1 MFSEWLVE
9 HGGAPS
15 LIGVV
20 AMAMSKA
27 FTSGCTQYLP
37 NAHIVYDKFH
47 VVQEANKRLDE
58 VRKAEAKG
66 KKLLKGHWLYASLAG
81 DELYSF
87 LTLNLRPQEIVGDER
102 TQSENV

>member
-1 MFSEWLVE
+1 ME
-9 HGGAPS
+9 
-15 LIGVV
+15 
-20 AMAMSKA
+20 MSKA

-66 KKLLKGHWLYASLAG
+66 KKLLKCHRFTCFIGWRRALQLPNA
-81 DELYSF
+81 
-87 LTLNLRPQEIVGDER
+87 
-102 TQSENV
+102 

>member
-1 MFSEWLVE
+1 MNFVCPKPVEFESFIFVSPGKDADTFRQFSEWLVE

-20 AMAMSKA
+20 AMAMYKA

-66 KKLLKGHWLYASLAG
+66 KKFLKGHRFACFIG
-81 DELYSF
+81 
-87 LTLNLRPQEIVGDER
+87 
-102 TQSENV
+102 